1 MKLKKILT
9 LALAG
14 VMTLS
19 TLAGCGSGSSDSV
32 RRRAQAGE
40 VPHLEKIRR
49 Y

>member
-19 TLAGCGSGSSDSV
+19 TLAGCGSGSSDSGKTEV
-32 RRRAQAGE
+32 STAQGTGGGNSA
-40 VPHLEKIRR
+40 
-49 Y
+49 